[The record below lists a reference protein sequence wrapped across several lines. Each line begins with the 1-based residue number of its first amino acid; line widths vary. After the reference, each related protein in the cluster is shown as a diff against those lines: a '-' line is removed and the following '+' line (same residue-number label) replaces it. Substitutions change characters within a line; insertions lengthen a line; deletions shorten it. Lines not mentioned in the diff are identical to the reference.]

1 MIIFN
6 HILIPKK
13 SFFKNIGVNTEYC
26 LDMNGLE
33 EFNCICNPG
42 FEGRRCEIS
51 LCGGVACEN
60 GFCDNGNCICESGYI
75 KIESVC
81 VETCALSPCQELK

>member
-1 MIIFN
+1 M
-6 HILIPKK
+6 
-13 SFFKNIGVNTEYC
+13 NTEYC
-26 LDMNGLE
+26 LDMNGSE
-33 EFNCICNPG
+33 EFNCICNAG

-81 VETCALSPCQELK
+81 VETCALSPCQELKWKSAFRKEPIAQNIILIHV